1 MSAVS
6 VRHAVANRRTF
17 VAALTIGGLL
27 MTGCSANSTTSAS
40 NSTST
45 MSAASTEA
53 TTVTV
58 MYAGNEFSK
67 KDIAAFEQA
76 NPTIKVNFIEFD
88 QTRLNAMLT
97 AGDPPDLVRGNP
109 SANLFA
115 RGLATPLDDFVKN
128 STVIKADDLESVN
141 DAWRYD
147 GKVRGQG
154 KLYGIVKDWSPDL
167 TIWQNQGVF
176 DKAGVK
182 PLSTTTPSTWE
193 DVLAAGMALKDKG
206 VKNSFG
212 IEWQWGVASLLQT
225 QILQQGGT
233 YYNADLT
240 SVNLQTPEAIKSIQ
254 FLTDYGKAGVG
265 PTSLAPLADGMNL
278 PVFAKGDMAMSMDGY
293 WFGGGL
299 QAQEAA
305 AVAAGASLVPAPS
318 WGKRISTVIGGVGAW
333 IPEKAKHKEAAWKV
347 MEYLMAGP
355 PAVERAKSGW
365 GLPAMKSLWAQLPA
379 AAPYQKQ
386 AIEAAKAELPY
397 VTLLPDSPFISGDE
411 WNKIVDEALKATING
426 SSTPAE
432 AVKTIEAK
440 VNDALAKG
448 KDQLG

>member
-27 MTGCSANSTTSAS
+27 MTGCSANSTTSTSAS
-40 NSTST
+40 NATQ
-45 MSAASTEA
+45 SAASNEA

-182 PLSTTTPSTWE
+182 PLSTTTPRPGKTSSRRARPSRTRASRIPSASSGSG
-193 DVLAAGMALKDKG
+193 VSPPSCRPRSFSRAAP
-206 VKNSFG
+206 
-212 IEWQWGVASLLQT
+212 T
-225 QILQQGGT
+225 T
-233 YYNADLT
+233 T
-240 SVNLQTPEAIKSIQ
+240 
-254 FLTDYGKAGVG
+254 
-265 PTSLAPLADGMNL
+265 PTS
-278 PVFAKGDMAMSMDGY
+278 
-293 WFGGGL
+293 
-299 QAQEAA
+299 
-305 AVAAGASLVPAPS
+305 PA
-318 WGKRISTVIGGVGAW
+318 
-333 IPEKAKHKEAAWKV
+333 
-347 MEYLMAGP
+347 
-355 PAVERAKSGW
+355 
-365 GLPAMKSLWAQLPA
+365 
-379 AAPYQKQ
+379 
-386 AIEAAKAELPY
+386 
-397 VTLLPDSPFISGDE
+397 
-411 WNKIVDEALKATING
+411 
-426 SSTPAE
+426 
-432 AVKTIEAK
+432 
-440 VNDALAKG
+440 
-448 KDQLG
+448 

>member
-27 MTGCSANSTTSAS
+27 MTGCSANSTTSTSAS
-40 NSTST
+40 NATQ
-45 MSAASTEA
+45 SAASKEA

-193 DVLAAGMALKDKG
+193 DVPVKYLSTIFFCRPMASK
-206 VKNSFG
+206 
-212 IEWQWGVASLLQT
+212 IC
-225 QILQQGGT
+225 
-233 YYNADLT
+233 
-240 SVNLQTPEAIKSIQ
+240 
-254 FLTDYGKAGVG
+254 
-265 PTSLAPLADGMNL
+265 AP
-278 PVFAKGDMAMSMDGY
+278 V
-293 WFGGGL
+293 
-299 QAQEAA
+299 
-305 AVAAGASLVPAPS
+305 
-318 WGKRISTVIGGVGAW
+318 
-333 IPEKAKHKEAAWKV
+333 
-347 MEYLMAGP
+347 
-355 PAVERAKSGW
+355 
-365 GLPAMKSLWAQLPA
+365 
-379 AAPYQKQ
+379 
-386 AIEAAKAELPY
+386 
-397 VTLLPDSPFISGDE
+397 
-411 WNKIVDEALKATING
+411 
-426 SSTPAE
+426 
-432 AVKTIEAK
+432 
-440 VNDALAKG
+440 
-448 KDQLG
+448 